1 MTQKVLQV
9 GSSAGVIIPKKTLGE
24 LGLRI
29 GDQVN
34 LEAHIRQKKLVIE
47 PVLKTTVDKEL
58 LNWTRKFI
66 EKYRPALEALARK

>member
-34 LEAHIRQKKLVIE
+34 VEVDTKQRKVFIE
-47 PVLKTTVDKEL
+47 PISKTVDKEL

-66 EKYRPALEALARK
+66 DKYRPALEALARK

>member
-9 GSSAGVIIPKKTLGE
+9 GSSAGVIIPKKTLGQ
-24 LGLRI
+24 LGLQI
-29 GDQVN
+29 GDEINV
-34 LEAHIRQKKLVIE
+34 EVDTKRKKVFIE
-47 PVLKTTVDKEL
+47 PVSKTVDKEL

>member
-34 LEAHIRQKKLVIE
+34 VEVDIKQKKVFIE
-47 PVLKTTVDKEL
+47 PVSKTVDKEL

-66 EKYRPALEALARK
+66 DKYRPALEALARK

>member
-1 MTQKVLQV
+1 MAQKVLQV

-34 LEAHIRQKKLVIE
+34 VEVDIKQKKVFIE
-47 PVLKTTVDKEL
+47 PVSKTVDKEL

-66 EKYRPALEALARK
+66 DKYRPALEALARK

>member
-34 LEAHIRQKKLVIE
+34 VEVDTKQRKVFIE
-47 PVLKTTVDKEL
+47 PISKTVDKEL

-66 EKYRPALEALARK
+66 DKYRPALDALARK

>member
-9 GSSAGVIIPKKTLGE
+9 GSSAGIIIPKKTLGE

-34 LEAHIRQKKLVIE
+34 LEANIKQKKLVIV
-47 PVLKTTVDKEL
+47 PVSKTVDKEL

-66 EKYRPALEALARK
+66 DKYRSALEALARK

>member
-1 MTQKVLQV
+1 MAQKVLQV

-34 LEAHIRQKKLVIE
+34 VEVDIKQKKVFIE
-47 PVLKTTVDKEL
+47 PVSKTVDKEL

-66 EKYRPALEALARK
+66 DKYRPALEALAHK

>member
-9 GSSAGVIIPKKTLGE
+9 GSSAGIIIPKKTLGE

-34 LEAHIRQKKLVIE
+34 LEANIKQKKLVIE
-47 PVLKTTVDKEL
+47 PVSKTVDKEL

-66 EKYRPALEALARK
+66 DKYRPALEALARK

>member
-34 LEAHIRQKKLVIE
+34 IQADIKQKKLFIE
-47 PVLKTTVDKEL
+47 PISKTVDKEL

>member
-9 GSSAGVIIPKKTLGE
+9 GSSAGVIIPKKTLGQ
-24 LGLRI
+24 LGLRV
-29 GDQVN
+29 GDKVN
-34 LEAHIRQKKLVIE
+34 AEVDTKQRKVMIE
-47 PVLKTTVDKEL
+47 PISKTVDKEL

>member
-1 MTQKVLQV
+1 MAQKVLQV

-34 LEAHIRQKKLVIE
+34 VEVDIKQKKVFIE
-47 PVLKTTVDKEL
+47 PVSKTVDREL
-58 LNWTRKFI
+58 LTWTRKFI

>member
-1 MTQKVLQV
+1 MAQKVLQV

-34 LEAHIRQKKLVIE
+34 VEVDTKQRKVFIE
-47 PVLKTTVDKEL
+47 PVSKTVDKEL
-58 LNWTRKFI
+58 LSWTRKFI
-66 EKYRPALEALARK
+66 DKYRPALEALARK

>member
-34 LEAHIRQKKLVIE
+34 VEVDTKQRKVFIE
-47 PVLKTTVDKEL
+47 PISKTVDKEL

-66 EKYRPALEALARK
+66 DNYRPALEALARK